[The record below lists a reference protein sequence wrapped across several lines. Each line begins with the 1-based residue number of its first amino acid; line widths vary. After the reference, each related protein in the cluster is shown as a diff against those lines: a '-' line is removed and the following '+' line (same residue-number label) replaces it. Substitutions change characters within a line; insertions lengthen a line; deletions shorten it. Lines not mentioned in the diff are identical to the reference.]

1 MDKTLVVVTG
11 PTASG
16 KTSLAIDLAIELGCD
31 VISAD
36 SRQIYKGIPIGTA
49 APTREE
55 LARVRHHFI
64 GTLPLDAYYSA
75 ACYERDALDE
85 VGRQFAHGNYAVV
98 CGGSM
103 MYIDALTDGIDELP
117 TISESVRTKV
127 KDLYSQHGIDG
138 LNAYLEILDPAY
150 YAQVDKANY
159 KRVAHAIEI
168 SLESGVPYST
178 LRAGRRSQ
186 RPFRIIKVAIDLERE
201 RLFDR
206 INRRVDLMMEQGLER
221 EARDMLPLRHLNAL
235 NTVGYKE
242 LFAYFDGEM
251 TRDTAIARIAKNT
264 RVYAKKQLTWLARPS
279 VRPTT
284 FVKPETALSEIL
296 TLL

>member
-1 MDKTLVVVTG
+1 MDKTLVIVTG

-64 GTLPLDAYYSA
+64 GTLLLDAYYSA

-85 VGRQFAHGNYAVV
+85 VGRQFEHGDYAVV

-117 TISESVRTKV
+117 TISEQVRTKV
-127 KDLYSQHGIDG
+127 NDLYSRHGIDG
-138 LNAYLEILDPAY
+138 LNAYLEILDPEY
-150 YAQVDKANY
+150 HAQVDKANY

-168 SLESGVPYST
+168 SLEAGVPYSS
-178 LRAGRRSQ
+178 LRAGRRAQ

-206 INRRVDLMMEQGLER
+206 INRRVDLMIEQGLEQ
-221 EARDMLPLRHLNAL
+221 EARAVLPLRHLNAL

-242 LFAYFDGEM
+242 MFAYFDGEM

-284 FVKPETALSEIL
+284 FLKPETALSEIL
-296 TLL
+296 NLL

>member
-85 VGRQFAHGNYAVV
+85 VGRQFAHGDYAVV

-117 TISESVRTKV
+117 TITEQVRTKV

-168 SLESGVPYST
+168 SLEAGVPYST

-242 LFAYFDGEM
+242 MFAYFDGDM

-284 FVKPETALSEIL
+284 FVKAETALSEIL

>member
-16 KTSLAIDLAIELGCD
+16 KTSLAIDLALELGCD

-85 VGRQFAHGNYAVV
+85 VGRQFSHGDYAVV

-117 TISESVRTKV
+117 TISEHVRTKV

-138 LNAYLEILDPAY
+138 LNAYLEILDPEY
-150 YAQVDKANY
+150 HAQVDKSNH

-168 SLESGVPYST
+168 SLEAGAPYSS
-178 LRAGRRSQ
+178 LRAGRRTQ
-186 RPFRIIKVAIDLERE
+186 RPFRIIKVAIELERE
-201 RLFDR
+201 ILFDR
-206 INRRVDLMMEQGLER
+206 INRRVGLMIEQGLEQ
-221 EARDMLPLRHLNAL
+221 EALAMLPLRHLNAL

-242 LFAYFDGEM
+242 MFAYFDGEM

-279 VRPTT
+279 VRSAT
-284 FVKPETALSEIL
+284 FVKPETALSDVL
-296 TLL
+296 SLL

>member
-16 KTSLAIDLAIELGCD
+16 KTSLAIDLALELGCD

-64 GTLPLDAYYSA
+64 GALPLDAYYSA

-85 VGRQFAHGNYAVV
+85 VGRQFEHGDYAVV

-117 TISESVRTKV
+117 TISEHVRTKV

-138 LNAYLEILDPAY
+138 LNAYLEILDPEY
-150 YAQVDKANY
+150 HAQVDKSNH

-168 SLESGVPYST
+168 SLEAGVPYST

-186 RPFRIIKVAIDLERE
+186 RPFRIIKVAIDLERD

-206 INRRVDLMMEQGLER
+206 INRRVDLMMEQGLEC

-242 LFAYFDGEM
+242 MFAYFDGEM

-284 FVKPETALSEIL
+284 FLKPETALSEIL
-296 TLL
+296 NLL

>member
-1 MDKTLVVVTG
+1 MSC
-11 PTASG
+11 PPFP
-16 KTSLAIDLAIELGCD
+16 E
-31 VISAD
+31 
-36 SRQIYKGIPIGTA
+36 Q
-49 APTREE
+49 
-55 LARVRHHFI
+55 
-64 GTLPLDAYYSA
+64 
-75 ACYERDALDE
+75 
-85 VGRQFAHGNYAVV
+85 
-98 CGGSM
+98 
-103 MYIDALTDGIDELP
+103 
-117 TISESVRTKV
+117 VRTKV
-127 KDLYSQHGIDG
+127 KDLYNQHGIDG
-138 LNAYLEILDPAY
+138 LNAYLEILDPEY

-168 SLESGVPYST
+168 SLEAGVPYST

-206 INRRVDLMMEQGLER
+206 INRRVDLMMEQGLEQ

-242 LFAYFDGEM
+242 MFAYFDGEM

>member
-1 MDKTLVVVTG
+1 M
-11 PTASG
+11 
-16 KTSLAIDLAIELGCD
+16 
-31 VISAD
+31 
-36 SRQIYKGIPIGTA
+36 QIYKGIPIGTA

-242 LFAYFDGEM
+242 MFAYFDGEM

>member
-64 GTLPLDAYYSA
+64 AALPLDAYYSA

-85 VGRQFAHGNYAVV
+85 VGRQFSHGDYAVV

-117 TISESVRTKV
+117 TISEQVRTKV
-127 KDLYSQHGIDG
+127 KDLYNQHGIDG
-138 LNAYLEILDPAY
+138 LNAYLEILDPEY

-168 SLESGVPYST
+168 SLEAGVPYST

-206 INRRVDLMMEQGLER
+206 INRRVDLMMEQGLEQ

-242 LFAYFDGEM
+242 MFAYFDGEM

>member
-49 APTREE
+49 APTHEE

-85 VGRQFAHGNYAVV
+85 VGRQFSQGDYAVV

-117 TISESVRTKV
+117 TITEQVRTKV

-138 LNAYLEILDPAY
+138 LNAYLEILDPEY

-168 SLESGVPYST
+168 SLEAGVPYST

-206 INRRVDLMMEQGLER
+206 INRRVDLMMEQGLDR

-242 LFAYFDGEM
+242 MFAYFDGEM